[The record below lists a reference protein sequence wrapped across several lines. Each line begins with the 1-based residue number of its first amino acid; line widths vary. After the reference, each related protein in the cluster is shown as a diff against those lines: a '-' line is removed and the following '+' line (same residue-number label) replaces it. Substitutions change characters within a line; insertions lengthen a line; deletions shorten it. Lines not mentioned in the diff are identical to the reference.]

1 MSNRSHMVLGGL
13 FEANGYHSAAW
24 LTASAEPTAATDIDY
39 FRRIVQTAEAG
50 KMDFFFLADTPA
62 ARTEDLD
69 FWTKSP
75 LYMNM
80 LEPITLLS
88 AIAGST
94 NQIGLGA
101 TASTSFYEPYNVA
114 RLYASLDHI
123 SHGRA
128 AWNVVTSANDYA
140 ARNFGLDRLP
150 PHGQRY
156 DKAREFFHLVSALW
170 DTWEDDAFIFDQA
183 NARMFDPAKFHV
195 TDHQG
200 AFFKLYGG
208 LNMARP
214 PQGRPVIFQAG
225 ASEAG
230 RELAAETAEVV
241 FGTGSNIDEAVNYYR
256 DLKARMA
263 KYGREPDELKIC
275 AGVSIVVA
283 DTEALAREKWAEWQ
297 ELVPIE
303 VNLMYMK
310 TDLETDLSD
319 LPLNEPVPAHRVPK
333 TSNFHKVYFEE
344 IVGLINQGLTLRQVC
359 KRYNRSKAIFYGN
372 AGQVADQMEHWVTS
386 GASDGFMAAFPI
398 LPESLTDFTQKVI
411 PELQRRGS
419 FRTDYDGNT
428 LRNNLGLR
436 RPENRHAR
444 ARIGKAETAE

>member
-1 MSNRSHMVLGGL
+1 MANQRHMVLGGL

-24 LTASAEPTAATDIDY
+24 LTESAESRAPTDIDY
-39 FRRIVQTAEAG
+39 FRRIVQLAEAG

-94 NQIGLGA
+94 SHIGLGA

-140 ARNFGLDRLP
+140 ARNFGLERLP
-150 PHGQRY
+150 PHARRY
-156 DKAREFFHLVSALW
+156 DKAREFFHIVSALW
-170 DTWEDDAFIFDQA
+170 DTWEDDAFIFDKK

-195 TDHQG
+195 LDHEG
-200 AFFKLYGG
+200 AFFKLHGG

-225 ASEAG
+225 ASDVG

-241 FGTGSNIDEAVNYYR
+241 FGTGSNIDEAIAFYQ
-256 DLKARMA
+256 DIKGRMA
-263 KYGREPDELKIC
+263 KHGREPDQLKVC
-275 AGVSIVVA
+275 SGLSIVVA
-283 DTEALAREKWAEWQ
+283 ETEQLAQKKWAEWQ

-319 LPLNEPVPAHRVPK
+319 LPLDEPVPEHRIPK

-344 IVGLINQGLTLRQVC
+344 ITGLIREGLTLRQVC

-372 AGQVADQMEHWVTS
+372 AAGIADQMENWVTR
-386 GASDGFMAAFPI
+386 GACDGFMVAFPV
-398 LPESLTDFTQKVI
+398 LPESLTDFTQKII
-411 PELQRRGS
+411 PELQRRGL
-419 FRTDYDGNT
+419 FRTEYEGST
-428 LRNNLGLR
+428 LRDNLGLK
-436 RPENRHAR
+436 RPANRHVKLAR
-444 ARIGKAETAE
+444 